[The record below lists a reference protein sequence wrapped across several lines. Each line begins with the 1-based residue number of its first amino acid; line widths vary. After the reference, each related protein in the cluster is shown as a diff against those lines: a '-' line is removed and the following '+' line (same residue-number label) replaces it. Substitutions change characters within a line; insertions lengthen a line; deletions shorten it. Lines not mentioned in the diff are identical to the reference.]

1 MILSTAVFIG
11 FGSGLLRA
19 KITRRRFQI
28 IPLRLPWLVL
38 VAFFVQAMIFSRSG
52 LPIHLPDAW
61 ASLGLILSQALLLMF
76 AWINRRH
83 AALTLMGMGL
93 LLNLIVICLNGGWMP
108 ISPDTV
114 RTIYPNAPAESWQ
127 VGQRLGTG
135 KDIVIHPEDMRLA
148 FLGDR
153 FVLPAWSG
161 SLVAFSLGD
170 VLLACGAG
178 WLLWSLGGQRGRS
191 KYEPSSVNPLW
202 SGSSQSAEPGSQ
214 SPAFGR
220 RHQPAFSA
228 AAAVEP
234 G

>member
-19 KITRRRFQI
+19 RLARRRYQVL
-28 IPLRLPWLVL
+28 PLRLPWLVL
-38 VAFFVQAMIFSRSG
+38 VAFFVQALIFNRSG
-52 LPIHLPDAW
+52 LPVHLPDSW
-61 ASLGLILSQALLLMF
+61 ASLGLVLSQGLLLVF
-76 AWINRRH
+76 AWANRRQ
-83 AALTLMGMGL
+83 AALNLMGLGL
-93 LLNLIVICLNGGWMP
+93 LLNFLVICLNGGWMP

-114 RTIYPNAPAESWQ
+114 RTIYPNVPSESWQ

-153 FVLPAWSG
+153 FVLPALSG

-191 KYEPSSVNPLW
+191 KYEPSSINPLW
-202 SGSSQSAEPGSQ
+202 SGSSQSTEYGSQ
-214 SPAFGR
+214 PSAFGR
-220 RHQPAFSA
+220 RHQPALSA